1 MMMNDSETRDTIRKI
16 WDYSS
21 ISYDSNPGHG
31 IFSEEE
37 KTAWTREL
45 GLNLPPGPLRIL
57 DAGCGT
63 GAMALLFAGMG
74 HQVTGID
81 LSREM
86 LTKAR
91 KKADEK
97 SLTLELQAGD
107 AEYLPFADR
116 SFDVVVN
123 RHLLWT
129 LPHPET
135 ALNEWHRVLKP
146 GGRVFIIDGVWD
158 DNSLLSRMKIR
169 ISSGMARIFEPHNT
183 HQRSYDTRIRASL
196 PYAGGV
202 PEGITLNLLKDAGFI
217 HQGTRNLMYIREL
230 HKPILPWYKRL
241 AQGKS
246 YYIIVSVKNGQ

>member
-1 MMMNDSETRDTIRKI
+1 MMMNDSETKDTIRKI

-21 ISYDSNPGHG
+21 ISYDSNAGHG

-37 KTAWTREL
+37 KNAWTREL
-45 GLNLPPGPLRIL
+45 RLNLPPGPLKIL
-57 DAGCGT
+57 DVGCGT

-86 LTKAR
+86 LTKAG

-97 SLTLELQAGD
+97 SLTLELGTGD
-107 AEYLPFADR
+107 AEYLPFPDG

-135 ALNEWHRVLKP
+135 ALKDWHRVLKP

-158 DNSLLSRMKIR
+158 DNSLLSWMKIR
-169 ISSGMARIFEPHNT
+169 MSSGVARIFEPHNT
-183 HQRSYDTRIRASL
+183 HQRSYDPTIRASL

-202 PEGITLNLLKDAGFI
+202 PEEITLNLLKDTGFV
-217 HQGTRNLMYIREL
+217 HLDTRNLMYIREL
-230 HKPILPWYKRL
+230 QKTDLPWYKRL

-246 YYIIVSVKNGQ
+246 YYIIISVKNGM